1 MQTATRHRTPSPL
14 LKTERRRIN
23 PASVAFLLLIVAAIS
38 YALYIY
44 QFKPLLT
51 MKVAEHQPLP
61 IDTPPTELTSFQVR
75 ENGDLLTP
83 LNTVTLGDTLCVSF
97 EGRSMLY
104 LYKSDL
110 TLLGKVDLNR
120 PEPVVPTS
128 MAVSDS
134 FLIVADSAKQA
145 FAVYDH
151 DGDYLTSSAWY
162 PNQSGRINPLSLS
175 TSLGVLVLT
184 DWKSRRTALISLIDR
199 QPFYMFLELI
209 KLIPNPSMVAL
220 PGPSCAVITPDSN
233 IWVGDRTLHRAFI
246 FAPSGRVAHELEQPR
261 LSSITTPVDFA
272 VVWDSP
278 TRDGVETGTFQSE
291 DLSSVRV
298 HMLDRDAGK
307 VFVYNLSGDL
317 TLVYPRNRELNGPT
331 SITIKPQRR
340 QIFITESAT
349 QEITIFGY

>member
-1 MQTATRHRTPSPL
+1 MQTATRYRTPLIPKS
-14 LKTERRRIN
+14 ERRKI
-23 PASVAFLLLIVAAIS
+23 SLLSILFLLLIVAAIS

-51 MKVAEHQPLP
+51 MKLPEHQPLP
-61 IDTPPTELTSFQVR
+61 VDTPPQQLTSFQVR

-97 EGRSMLY
+97 AGRSMLY
-104 LYKSDL
+104 LYRSDL
-110 TLLGKVDLNR
+110 TLLAKVDLNH

-162 PNQSGRINPLSLS
+162 PNQSGRINPLSIS
-175 TSLGVLVLT
+175 AGNGVLALT
-184 DWKSRRTALISLIDR
+184 DWKSRRTALISLINR
-199 QPFYMFLELI
+199 QPFYTFLELI

-220 PGPSCAVITPDSN
+220 PGPSCALMTPDSN

-246 FAPSGRVAHELEQPR
+246 FAPNGRVARQLEEPR
-261 LSSITTPVDFA
+261 LSSITAPIDFA
-272 VVWDSP
+272 VVWDAP
-278 TRDGVETGTFQSE
+278 AQAVVEGGAPASG
-291 DLSSVRV
+291 DLSAARV

-307 VFVYNLSGDL
+307 VFVYDLSGKL
-317 TLVYPRNRELNGPT
+317 TLVYPRDRKLNSPT
-331 SITIKPQRR
+331 SINIKPSQRL
-340 QIFITESAT
+340 IFVTESAT